1 MLGFCHLQLLNYAG
15 LFSEKLDSVLHFVAV
30 EFVAS
35 DKSANE
41 ASPALLYQ
49 NCLPPNV
56 LVAPFAPQHPPAR
69 LNVQGCLPLL
79 LSLLLSLSTHSQNEL
94 VPRLGG

>member
-1 MLGFCHLQLLNYAG
+1 
-15 LFSEKLDSVLHFVAV
+15 
-30 EFVAS
+30 
-35 DKSANE
+35 
-41 ASPALLYQ
+41 
-49 NCLPPNV
+49 

-94 VPRLGG
+94 VLRLGG